1 MAKRTRVNKSV
12 SKTLFQ
18 KTANKTN
25 AMNVR
30 QKPQAHGFM
39 M

>member
-1 MAKRTRVNKSV
+1 MAKRSKLNKSV
-12 SKTLFQ
+12 SKTIFQ
-18 KTANKTN
+18 KHAKTTN

>member
-1 MAKRTRVNKSV
+1 MAKRSRISKSV
-12 SKTLFQ
+12 SKTIFQ
-18 KTANKTN
+18 KNAKVTN

-30 QKPQAHGFM
+30 QKPQAHGYM